1 MSLEEE
7 VETIDAIFPDSLKE
21 IGPRR
26 YTLSIPDRRALVQ
39 LSFPSAYPDVIPE
52 VQSTEHVDKG
62 LVEDILGQ
70 VYMEGEVVLFSLIQE
85 VQEVTEEISEEAEEP
100 ETVQDHEESSAEAKA
115 AIFAGWTLSDPV
127 VDRKSIFVAHA
138 FTVHS
143 AAEAEAKINHLKQD
157 KKIARATHN
166 ITAYRI
172 LRDAEKGIFAQDCD
186 DDGEDAAGGRLL
198 HLLSLTGVENVVV
211 VVARWYGGIKLGPDR
226 FKHINGAARD
236 ALEKGGYLKK

>member
-7 VETIDAIFPDSLKE
+7 VETIEAIFPDCLRE

-26 YTLSIPDRRALVQ
+26 YTLSIPDRKAVLQV
-39 LSFPSAYPDVIPE
+39 SFPSAYPDLIPE
-52 VQSTEHVDKG
+52 IQAADGVDKG
-62 LVEDILGQ
+62 LVEDILAQ

-85 VQEVTEEISEEAEEP
+85 VQEVSEEIPEELEEEDPAEE
-100 ETVQDHEESSAEAKA
+100 EDNGSRE
-115 AIFAGWTLSDPV
+115 AIFAGWILSDPV
-127 VDRKSIFVAHA
+127 VDRKSIFIAHA

-143 AAEAEAKINHLKQD
+143 VAEAEAKINHLKQD

-172 LRDAEKGIFAQDCD
+172 LRDAEKGIYAQDCD

-198 HLLSLTGVENVVV
+198 HLLQLTGVENVVV
-211 VVARWYGGIKLGPDR
+211 VVARWYGGVKLGPDR

>member
-7 VETIDAIFPDSLKE
+7 VETIDAIFPDALKE

-26 YTLSIPDRRALVQ
+26 YTISIPDRTAVVQ
-39 LSFPSAYPDVIPE
+39 LSFPSAYPDAIPE
-52 VQSTEHVDKG
+52 VQSTENVDKG
-62 LVEDILGQ
+62 LVEDILAE

-85 VQEVTEEISEEAEEP
+85 VQEVTEEPTEP
-100 ETVQDHEESSAEAKA
+100 NTHYQEPDETSAEARE
-115 AIFAGWTLSDPV
+115 AIFAGWTLSEPV
-127 VDRKSIFVAHA
+127 VDRKSTFVAHA

-172 LRDAEKGIFAQDCD
+172 LRDAEKGIYAQDCD